1 MVLAVREIFRKGRK
15 YTYLLT
21 GCALSVSDLGASL
34 GRSDLDGSLTE
45 SNLGTS
51 RRRSEFGAPELSLAF
66 FSRSAVRLHK
76 KKFSCIYN
84 ISTDHTYYVYF
95 HQNLAY

>member
-1 MVLAVREIFRKGRK
+1 MVLAVREIFRKRRK

-66 FSRSAVRLHK
+66 FSRSAISGCIK
-76 KKFSCIYN
+76 KSSAVSVIYLQIILTMCIFTR
-84 ISTDHTYYVYF
+84 I
-95 HQNLAY
+95 